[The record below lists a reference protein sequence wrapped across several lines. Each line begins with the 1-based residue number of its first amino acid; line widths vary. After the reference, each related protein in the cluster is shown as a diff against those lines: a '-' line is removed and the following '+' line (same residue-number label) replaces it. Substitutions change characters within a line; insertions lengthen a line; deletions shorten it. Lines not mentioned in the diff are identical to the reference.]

1 MNSIE
6 NALKLLSFDC
16 FSTWT
21 AFWLFECEIFF
32 CLICNGTGRYR
43 ERVVTYNGVQQ
54 RKFAYRLEVRR

>member
-32 CLICNGTGRYR
+32 LSHLQRTGRYR
-43 ERVVTYNGVQQ
+43 ERVVTCNGVQQ